1 MLHNVTAS
9 STLLD
14 VMAGVSGEPLN
25 MCLTNNGDRF
35 E

>member
-1 MLHNVTAS
+1 MLHNSTAS
-9 STLLD
+9 STVLR

-25 MCLTNNGDRF
+25 VYLANNGDRF